1 MKKLAL
7 LSLSI
12 IGSLFIVSCSDDD
25 NTVDTTKPTIEIVSP
40 TDHQEVEP
48 GSSFFF
54 KANLSDD
61 SGLASYKIEV
71 HYAEDGHEHKKTFA
85 EEFVFN
91 VSVEVPGQ
99 VKTFSAE
106 ETIDVPET
114 AKEGHYHIGIT
125 VLDTFGNQNQQF
137 TEIYIGHDSDHDH

>member
-1 MKKLAL
+1 
-7 LSLSI
+7 
-12 IGSLFIVSCSDDD
+12 
-25 NTVDTTKPTIEIVSP
+25 
-40 TDHQEVEP
+40 
-48 GSSFFF
+48 
-54 KANLSDD
+54 KA
-61 SGLASYKIEV
+61 
-71 HYAEDGHEHKKTFA
+71 FA
-85 EEFVFN
+85 EEFVFD

>member
-1 MKKLAL
+1 MKKIAL
-7 LSLSI
+7 LNFAFMSFFAI
-12 IGSLFIVSCSDDD
+12 TSCSDDD
-25 NTVDTTKPTIEIVSP
+25 NNADVTKPTIEIVSP
-40 TDHQEVEP
+40 TDHTETEP
-48 GSSFFF
+48 GNSFFF

-85 EEFVFN
+85 EEFVFD

-99 VKTFSAE
+99 AKTFSAE

-137 TEIYIGHDSDHDH
+137 TEIYIGHDHDH